1 MIRKGIFNQFALSWV
16 NKNRE
21 YLEKKY
27 PNFDKF
33 NSKFDTQNA
42 VDELIKYAEAEG
54 LEFKEDQYNKAKH
67 VIHTRLKA
75 NIAQDLFNYKKFYQI
90 INNLNNALEKS
101 LELLKDDKA
110 FSKLAMNNN

>member
-1 MIRKGIFNQFALSWV
+1 
-16 NKNRE
+16 
-21 YLEKKY
+21 
-27 PNFDKF
+27 
-33 NSKFDTQNA
+33 
-42 VDELIKYAEAEG
+42 EG

-90 INNLNNALEKS
+90 INDLNNALEKS